1 MNTGFD
7 LLVNYNFKHHYLVDC
22 ECEQNICIDIPYA
35 NVSRT
40 HYICIRCGIKPLNP
54 HKLHA
59 ANNHIQKLLYIITF
73 FKFLVISSKILL
85 GSFVWEIWVKFFWV
99 KILFT

>member
-59 ANNHIQKLLYIITF
+59 ANNHIQKLLYYSVITF
-73 FKFLVISSKILL
+73 FQISRNFFENSFGFFRLGNLGKILL
-85 GSFVWEIWVKFFWV
+85 G
-99 KILFT
+99 